1 MAIDKENLA
10 SAGQTN
16 SAAPEQQHSAP
27 QTQPQSRGW
36 SFTSMQ
42 APGGISRAP
51 SSEVLTHANTAII
64 DVLTKMNI
72 GYTVQVLKVD
82 NTKETSLRLSS
93 IVLVLSSKSQNVCGY
108 HTILLEGSSAAMP
121 PRMEQ
126 YNGQQVQI
134 DRFAA
139 DVNDARYSQII
150 GKLIQGAFPGYAGKE
165 CSGAVAPRIFNWDD
179 KDAVRTLLT
188 NGVLACAAFLET
200 RQPGWTDMNLSEWN
214 RSEQLQAEIN
224 FNESTSVD
232 YVGLPVRSDT
242 AIVLSA
248 TSTKGEDQS
257 TLNNQERSQPISQVK
272 GFFDLL
278 WSPTQEAANP
288 YGVNTQA
295 PQHKFAIRF
304 VMTSMESVQRM
315 TPGAQAL
322 SLAAV
327 LQLGEGTNWYPAFLP
342 RSVGIGGKNVDMRDI
357 GAINIEANVFND
369 PSGYGTKIETKAA
382 SFNQLELGQ
391 LIQRTI
397 RPGLSISLD
406 VSTCGSDTW
415 YNEPYAAAADGHKG
429 AIEVLLKATN
439 TLTGNNFAKHYK
451 SGSAPVMQND
461 EKVLLGYF
469 TGQDGARHDIRE
481 IDYIAVMNLIGENS
495 PVSIQAW
502 SDTFTRTDYPLAKRL
517 EERKKMICQLIG
529 TEVTFTQLARRVTF
543 TSEYLAA
550 FSAALRDIQLVIKP
564 INSALHGEYVN
575 NRGQA
580 DWTQQTAMSG
590 AASGLYQTGFFG
602 PQAQASTHHWG
613 NSWGAK

>member
-1 MAIDKENLA
+1 MAIEKENLTQP
-10 SAGQTN
+10 GQTG
-16 SAAPEQQHSAP
+16 SVQATQPQQQA
-27 QTQPQSRGW
+27 QPQSRGW
-36 SFTSMQ
+36 SFTGMT

-64 DVLTKMNI
+64 EVLTKLNV

-93 IVLVLSSKSQNVCGY
+93 IVLVLSSKQGNVCGY
-108 HTILLEGSSAAMP
+108 HTILLEGSSTAMP
-121 PRMEQ
+121 PRLEQ
-126 YNGQQVQI
+126 HNGQQVVI

-139 DVNDARYSQII
+139 DVNDVRYAQII
-150 GKLIQGAFPGYAGKE
+150 GKLIQSAFPGYTGKE
-165 CSGAVAPRIFNWDD
+165 CSATVAPRIFNWDD
-179 KDAVRTLLT
+179 KDAVRTIVN
-188 NGVLACAAFLET
+188 NGLLACASFLET
-200 RQPGWTDMNLSEWN
+200 RMPGWTDLNLGDWN

-242 AIVLSA
+242 SIVLSA
-248 TSTKGEDQS
+248 NSTKGEDQS

-278 WSPTQEAANP
+278 WSPTQEAVNP
-288 YGVNTQA
+288 YGAASNV

-322 SLAAV
+322 ALAAV

-342 RSVGIGGKNVDMRDI
+342 RSIGGSKNVDMRDI

-369 PSGYGTKIETKAA
+369 PSGYGTKIVTKSA

-397 RPGLSISLD
+397 RPGLSVSLD
-406 VSTCGSDTW
+406 VSSCGSDTW
-415 YNEPYAAAADGHKG
+415 YNEPYAAAASGHPG
-429 AIEVLLKATN
+429 SIEVLLKATN
-439 TLTGNNFAKHYK
+439 TLTGGNFSKHYK
-451 SGSAPVMQND
+451 SGASPVMQND
-461 EKVLLGYF
+461 EQVLLGYF
-469 TGQDGARHDIRE
+469 TGQDGTRHDIRE

-502 SDTFTRTDYPLAKRL
+502 SDTFSRLDYPLAKRL

-550 FSAALRDIQLVIKP
+550 FAMALRDIQLVIKP
-564 INSALHGEYVN
+564 INSAMHGEYVN
-575 NRGQA
+575 SRGQA
-580 DWTQQTAMSG
+580 DWTQQTAMG
-590 AASGLYQTGFFG
+590 TIATGLYQTGYYG
-602 PQAQASTHHWG
+602 AQQQAATHHWG
-613 NSWGAK
+613 NSWGVK